1 MLTMSAAPSSPCRTY
16 IVYHHGLFAQGV
28 RSVLENR
35 RAVQIVGMER
45 DVARALKAVQSL
57 QPEVIIVEESTGKHQ
72 PMRLGAFLNGS
83 TGCRVVTLSLNHEFA
98 TVYNRNRMA
107 ATDPVDLVKAIQ
119 GVGKRHIPG
128 PDRPDPK
135 ASMLFQ
141 PESGGNGNAGRTGQK
156 SRVRGTRK
164 EDPKRTETVSRTA
177 RARKGG

>member
-57 QPEVIIVEESTGKHQ
+57 QPEVIIVEESTGKNQ

-98 TVYNRNRMA
+98 TVYQRNRMA

-128 PDRPDPK
+128 PDRADPK

-141 PESGGNGNAGRTGQK
+141 PESGRNDDAGRTGQK
-156 SRVRGTRK
+156 SRVRRTRK
-164 EDPKRTETVSRTA
+164 VEPTQTETVSRTA

>member
-57 QPEVIIVEESTGKHQ
+57 QPEVIIVEESTGKNQ

-98 TVYNRNRMA
+98 TVYQPNRMA
-107 ATDPVDLVKAIQ
+107 ATDPAELVRAIR
-119 GVGKRHIPG
+119 GNGKRKKSQLAG
-128 PDRPDPK
+128 PDPQRDK
-135 ASMLFQ
+135 AAMGTRLT
-141 PESGGNGNAGRTGQK
+141 AGRRFVT
-156 SRVRGTRK
+156 S
-164 EDPKRTETVSRTA
+164 
-177 RARKGG
+177 